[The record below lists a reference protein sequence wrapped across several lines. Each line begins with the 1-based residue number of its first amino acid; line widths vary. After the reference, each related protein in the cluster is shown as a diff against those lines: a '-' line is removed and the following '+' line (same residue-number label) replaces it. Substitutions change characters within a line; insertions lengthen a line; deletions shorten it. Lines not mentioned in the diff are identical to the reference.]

1 MISEELKHKWE
12 IIENLPRQ
20 GDYDLIRI
28 SPECQC
34 DMSLAITPD
43 AHRCLVLA
51 LPYSFSFEFHPI
63 EREKLSLTK
72 IKKKNYVAVT
82 LLNNDSR
89 DIFDDLIVSMHN
101 AIKGITLLDEYASIF
116 IQTFH
121 KWVKLF
127 DKSID
132 ERLPDSVIIGMFGEL
147 ITMKKLLI
155 ESPKTEVDVILGA
168 WRGPFDQGHDYV
180 FDDRNIEVKTRG
192 PKNTSVHIAN
202 EYQLE
207 QLEAKGLVLSV
218 VVAERDTNNGIT
230 LRELTRDIVNIVEG
244 SLGDTA
250 ILYTAMRQKNLGPHN
265 LPDYDDIVLHSL
277 EITLYDCLSDNFP
290 RLIRSELPMAL
301 FKVEYSLNTAHLS
314 NFTIEQVTL

>member
-28 SPECQC
+28 SPECHC

-51 LPYSFSFEFHPI
+51 LPPSFSFEFNPI

-72 IKKKNYVAVT
+72 IKKNNYVVVT
-82 LLNNDSR
+82 LLNDDSR
-89 DIFDDLIVSMHN
+89 NIFDDLIVSMHN
-101 AIKGITLLDEYASIF
+101 AIKGITLLDECANIF

-127 DKSID
+127 EKSTD
-132 ERLPDSVIIGMFGEL
+132 GKLPDSVILGMFGEL
-147 ITMKKLLI
+147 ITMKKLLS
-155 ESPKTEVDVILGA
+155 ESPATEVNVILGS
-168 WRGPFDQGHDYV
+168 WRGPFDQGHDYF
-180 FDDRNIEVKTRG
+180 FDDKNIEVKTRG

-207 QLEAKGLVLSV
+207 QLEAKGLILSV

-230 LRELTRDIVNIVEG
+230 IRALTREIINIIEG
-244 SLGDTA
+244 FLGDTA

-265 LPDYDDIVLHSL
+265 LLDYDHIILHPL
-277 EITLYDCLSDNFP
+277 EITFYDCLSENFP
-290 RLIRSELPMAL
+290 RLIRSELPTAL
-301 FKVEYSLNTAHLS
+301 FRVEYSLNTADLS
-314 NFTIEQVTL
+314 NFIIQQVRL